1 MFWKDVSVLHNT
13 TNIDELSEE
22 LETNVTDIIITTDGR
37 IRLFGLSREL
47 LDLLCETNLA
57 DQSLRE
63 HRENMN
69 LPSIRSHATISF
81 QE

>member
-1 MFWKDVSVLHNT
+1 LFWKDVNVSHNT
-13 TNIDELSEE
+13 TNVDELSEE

-57 DQSLRE
+57 DQNLRE
-63 HRENMN
+63 HLENMN
-69 LPSIRSHATISF
+69 LPT
-81 QE
+81 